1 MAGLTDRLSKSL
13 GDRTA
18 KALNTTFGYTTIVDL
33 LRHYPRRYVLRGE
46 LTDLNQ
52 LKEGDEVTILAK
64 IHSAT
69 TRAIRGRKGSILEVI
84 VTDGKGRL
92 ALTFFNQ
99 AWREKDLRV
108 DREGLFAGKISV
120 YRGVRQ
126 LSHPDYLLIP
136 DGVESEEAAGE
147 FAGKILPVYPA
158 TSKFPSWKIGQ
169 CIRTVLDVLDAI
181 PEPLPDELRFGLP
194 TLNEA
199 LHGIHL
205 PESQSDADL
214 ARKRLI
220 FDEALS
226 LQLLLARRREQH
238 KSLKA
243 TPRLVRSGGLLELF
257 DAQLPFE
264 LTNGQKEVAAQIQS
278 DMDADHPMHRLLQG
292 EVGSGKT
299 IVALRA
305 ALTVVDSGG
314 QAALLAPT
322 EVLAQQHF
330 RSISKL
336 MGDLASAGMLGGSDR
351 ATRISKLTGSLNSAE
366 RKNALAEIKNGS
378 A

>member
-18 KALNTTFGYTTIVDL
+18 KALNTTFGYTTIGDL

-181 PEPLPDELRFGLP
+181 PEPLPDELYRKMILAKKDNAFGGFM
-194 TLNEA
+194 NYM
-199 LHGIHL
+199 
-205 PESQSDADL
+205 ESKYGGAD
-214 ARKRLI
+214 
-220 FDEALS
+220 D
-226 LQLLLARRREQH
+226 
-238 KSLKA
+238 
-243 TPRLVRSGGLLELF
+243 
-257 DAQLPFE
+257 D
-264 LTNGQKEVAAQIQS
+264 
-278 DMDADHPMHRLLQG
+278 G
-292 EVGSGKT
+292 EES
-299 IVALRA
+299 
-305 ALTVVDSGG
+305 
-314 QAALLAPT
+314 P
-322 EVLAQQHF
+322 
-330 RSISKL
+330 
-336 MGDLASAGMLGGSDR
+336 
-351 ATRISKLTGSLNSAE
+351 
-366 RKNALAEIKNGS
+366 
-378 A
+378 

>member
-1 MAGLTDRLSKSL
+1 MADLETRLTNVV

-18 KALNTTFGYTTIVDL
+18 KVLSTTFDMKEVGDL
-33 LRHYPRRYVLRGE
+33 LRHYPRRYVVRGE
-46 LTDLNQ
+46 LTDISTLQ
-52 LKEGDEVTILAK
+52 EGDEVTILAK

-69 TRAIRGRKGSILEVI
+69 TRPIRGRKGSILEVI

-136 DGVESEEAAGE
+136 DGVESDEAAGE

-169 CIRTVLDVLDAI
+169 CIRTVLDVLDEI
-181 PEPLPDELRFGLP
+181 PETLPDDLRFGLP

-205 PESQSDADL
+205 PESQADADL

-278 DMDADHPMHRLLQG
+278 DLDEAHILILRKCNS
-292 EVGSGKT
+292 VT
-299 IVALRA
+299 IK
-305 ALTVVDSGG
+305 DC
-314 QAALLAPT
+314 
-322 EVLAQQHF
+322 F
-330 RSISKL
+330 DK
-336 MGDLASAGMLGGSDR
+336 
-351 ATRISKLTGSLNSAE
+351 
-366 RKNALAEIKNGS
+366 IKQLK
-378 A
+378 